1 MKKIP
6 SIFLAFL
13 IGFSINSISVFGQS
27 PARLAAEFDKIISSE
42 FKSEEPGGVVLI
54 AQKGKVIY
62 KKAFGLANLE
72 LNAPMKEEMVF
83 NIASITKQF
92 TAVAILQLAEQGKLS
107 LQDEITKYLP
117 DYPVNGQKITIEN
130 LLTHTAG
137 IPGSDIEALN
147 KLQGGRRY
155 VTLPEI
161 INTFKTRPL
170 DFAPG
175 TKMVYSNNGYMLLGA
190 IIEKVSGIAYPEYL
204 EKNLFKP
211 AGMIQSHFGD
221 DFKIVKNRT
230 SNYVYSTADSRF
242 FNTRGGKTEI
252 AYSAGAIQSTA
263 DDMFKW
269 NQALVTHKLINK
281 ESLEKA
287 QTDYKLPDGKGAYYG
302 YGWFV
307 GNIQGSPIAEHG
319 GNMGGFMSHAI
330 YLPREDIYVAVFYN
344 FRDPARLP
352 EFLAGDL
359 AALAIGKPF
368 NIKETALD
376 ENLLRTYVGV
386 YVEEDIER
394 LVTLENGKLYYRRAG
409 GDKLQMKPYAKDKFF
424 FETAAAVAEF
434 KRDASDK
441 IISFSLKNKRGISS
455 SVSKKTDKPIPVPSK

>member
-1 MKKIP
+1 
-6 SIFLAFL
+6 
-13 IGFSINSISVFGQS
+13 
-27 PARLAAEFDKIISSE
+27 
-42 FKSEEPGGVVLI
+42 
-54 AQKGKVIY
+54 
-62 KKAFGLANLE
+62 
-72 LNAPMKEEMVF
+72 
-83 NIASITKQF
+83 
-92 TAVAILQLAEQGKLS
+92 
-107 LQDEITKYLP
+107 
-117 DYPVNGQKITIEN
+117 
-130 LLTHTAG
+130 
-137 IPGSDIEALN
+137 
-147 KLQGGRRY
+147 
-155 VTLPEI
+155 
-161 INTFKTRPL
+161 
-170 DFAPG
+170 
-175 TKMVYSNNGYMLLGA
+175 
-190 IIEKVSGIAYPEYL
+190 
-204 EKNLFKP
+204 
-211 AGMIQSHFGD
+211 
-221 DFKIVKNRT
+221 
-230 SNYVYSTADSRF
+230 
-242 FNTRGGKTEI
+242 
-252 AYSAGAIQSTA
+252 
-263 DDMFKW
+263 MFKW

-386 YVEEDIER
+386 YAEEDIER

-424 FETAAAVAEF
+424 FETAAVVAEF
-434 KRDASDK
+434 KRDADDK
-441 IISFSLKNKRGISS
+441 IISLSLKNKRGISS